1 MSETGLLQDR
11 DRLTVD
17 QIDTRIR
24 FLDAREVMEVD
35 FSNLHLH
42 DSAEVNAFYDRIE
55 ERIHQ
60 TGEELW
66 FFLVNYS
73 GSKIDPDAWF
83 AFSRRGKTLNL
94 AHSMGS
100 VRFDASEETRRQIE
114 HDAGTEAFDPNLF
127 ADRDAALDR
136 LAGMPTK
143 RLHAPRHTPNYTTA
157 DFARRL
163 AFFPE
168 DEIMEVDFHDFT
180 FHHTRDVNDFYDYL
194 EQRIEQSGR
203 RWYFLVNYNNCHIN
217 PEAWVAFAKR
227 GKELNMGGSL
237 GSVRYEAGTDTEA
250 EIRLRAQS
258 QGFRPN
264 IRATRAEA
272 IARIGELKAGG

>member
-11 DRLTVD
+11 DRLTVKT
-17 QIDTRIR
+17 IDDRIR
-24 FLDAREVMEVD
+24 FLDDREVMEVD

-55 ERIHQ
+55 ERIHD

-127 ADRDAALDR
+127 ADRDGALDR
-136 LAGMPTK
+136 LAGMPSK
-143 RLHAPRHTPNYTTA
+143 RLHAVRHTPNYTTD

-163 AFFPE
+163 VFFPE

-272 IARIGELKAGG
+272 IARIEELKAGG